1 MFCHTVKTATFM
13 NYGYCKL
20 HVCSGLYIQLNITLN
35 SMDETA
41 SPRRSMNEL
50 NVFGWLDYVLLWL
63 DVM

>member
-1 MFCHTVKTATFM
+1 M

-20 HVCSGLYIQLNITLN
+20 HVCLGLYIQLNITLN